1 MSNTAENTVWY
12 GQMDSQFA
20 KVQLVLWCDTFG
32 GSASVSNSRSLKDS
46 LYVSAGHE
54 IRYVPAE
61 TDSQSL
67 PIGKFGVFTDVGS
80 VDNF

>member
-1 MSNTAENTVWY
+1 MELPA
-12 GQMDSQFA
+12 FRPKA
-20 KVQLVLWCDTFG
+20 
-32 GSASVSNSRSLKDS
+32 S
-46 LYVSAGHE
+46 LYVSADHE

-67 PIGKFGVFTDVGS
+67 PVGKFGVFTNVGS